1 MALKTAEAERFDF
14 VVEPT
19 HGWAPPNLKVLWDYR
34 ELMLFL
40 AWRDV
45 KVRYKQ
51 SLLGVAWVV
60 IQPLTAMVVF
70 TLIFGRIAK
79 LPSDGVPYAVFTYS
93 ALLPWQLFS
102 TAVTRSANSL
112 VSSSSILTKVYF
124 PRLVLPVAAIFANVV
139 DFGISLVVFFGLL
152 AIFRIWPGWPLLF
165 LPLFIL
171 LTIAT
176 TLAFGIWL
184 AALNVRYRDVGYV
197 LPFLVQ
203 LSLFLSP
210 VAYSANLVPSGA
222 WRIAYSFNP
231 LAGLIQGFRWVLVK
245 GPAPDSMLLISVA
258 VVTILL
264 VSGIYYFRRTEK
276 TFADVM

>member
-1 MALKTAEAERFDF
+1 MALKSAERDRFDF

-19 HGWAPPNLKVLWDYR
+19 RGWAPPNLRVLWDYR

-45 KVRYKQ
+45 MVRYKQ

-60 IQPLTAMVVF
+60 IQPLITMGVF
-70 TLIFGRIAK
+70 TIVFGRLAK
-79 LPSDGVPYAVFTYS
+79 LPSDGVPYAVFVYS

-112 VSSSSILTKVYF
+112 LSSSSLVTKVYF
-124 PRLVLPVAAIFANVV
+124 PRLVLPVAATFANLV
-139 DFGISLVVFFGLL
+139 DFGVSLVVFFGLL
-152 AIFRIWPGWPLLF
+152 AVFRVWPGWPLLF
-165 LPLFIL
+165 LPFFVL

-176 TLAFGIWL
+176 ALAFGICL
-184 AALNVRYRDVGYV
+184 AALNARYRDVAYV

-203 LSLFLSP
+203 LSMFISP
-210 VAYSANLVPSGA
+210 VGYSAQLVPGGV
-222 WRIAYSFNP
+222 WKFLYSLNP
-231 LAGLIQGFRWVLVK
+231 LAGLIEGFRWSLVR
-245 GPAPDSMLLISVA
+245 GPAPDFMLAVSV
-258 VVTILL
+258 VVVSLFL

-276 TFADVM
+276 TFADVI